1 MLFATLGLARTIVA
15 GWFALSYIGMDAG
28 LAAVTAGLALHARA
42 IVARLYHGDGKLLG
56 LIALYV
62 LHGDGF
68 AEVSVAQGEL
78 HVAQGDAV
86 DMAEEESPC
95 RQFAKHGK
103 FGILVL
109 IFRHLGHLHISH
121 TLVCPAGS
129 RDADVF
135 QQHILHGMPRPAGDA
150 RWERIV
156 EVAHLRATDI
166 IVGIWTAKGQ
176 FYVQV
181 ADDDV
186 ADVAAVVACT
196 VAEFDKDG
204 VARIPC
210 LQAVDHH
217 AVNLRSVH
225 ALDGDA

>member
-95 RQFAKHGK
+95 R
-103 FGILVL
+103 
-109 IFRHLGHLHISH
+109 
-121 TLVCPAGS
+121 
-129 RDADVF
+129 
-135 QQHILHGMPRPAGDA
+135 
-150 RWERIV
+150 
-156 EVAHLRATDI
+156 
-166 IVGIWTAKGQ
+166 
-176 FYVQV
+176 
-181 ADDDV
+181 
-186 ADVAAVVACT
+186 
-196 VAEFDKDG
+196 
-204 VARIPC
+204 
-210 LQAVDHH
+210 
-217 AVNLRSVH
+217 
-225 ALDGDA
+225 